1 MRNRRL
7 YRWLLV
13 AALLFVGLS
22 VTLDVVALQVF
33 QSRAGI
39 QIARG
44 TAAEQATADL
54 GGLPFLPDFLR
65 GRLREVEV
73 EIDGASAGGLRV
85 HHLVLGF
92 DEASF
97 PARKMISLARSRHAA
112 RARVEG
118 SSPFGVAEIREF
130 DLDEFVRA
138 LEPEV
143 GAVRITDAGV
153 IVTFESE
160 EEDSPP
166 ADARFLPRIEDRRL
180 RLLLVG
186 RSGIAARHRPAA
198 DRIEGLLDLPRVP
211 EGMQADVR
219 VLRGRLTV
227 EAEGR
232 DFHIWIGEAADE
244 EEGL

>member
-7 YRWLLV
+7 YRWLAV

-33 QSRAGI
+33 ESRAGI

-44 TAAEQATADL
+44 TAAERATADL
-54 GGLPFLPDFLR
+54 GGLPFLPSFLR

-85 HHLVLGF
+85 HRLSLRF
-92 DEASF
+92 QEASF

-118 SSPFGVAEIREF
+118 SSPFGRVELTEF

-138 LEPEV
+138 LEPQ
-143 GAVRITDAGV
+143 VRSVRVTDAGV
-153 IVTFESE
+153 IVTFEPE
-160 EEDSPP
+160 EGGQP
-166 ADARFLPRIEDRRL
+166 AEARFLPRIEDRRL

-186 RSGIAARHRPAA
+186 RTGIPPRYRPVA
-198 DRIEGLLDLPRVP
+198 DRIEGLIDLPRVP
-211 EGMQADVR
+211 DGLQADIRMAGGR
-219 VLRGRLTV
+219 VV
-227 EAEGR
+227 IEAEGR
-232 DFHIWIGEAADE
+232 DFHLWVGEAAE
-244 EEGL
+244 EEP